1 MKLDAY
7 PPQVVSEIERIR
19 VLPIVVKILDQ
30 LSNDLPAKLAYHSAK
45 HTNSVLAEAIH
56 FAMSDNLPPRE
67 IELLAVSAAYHDA
80 GFLVQEKDNEPIG
93 AAMAEEAMKASNNYS
108 PEEIE
113 LVKNMILDTRLLDN
127 GARYTERASS
137 ELSKY
142 LLDADVSNFGRAD
155 FFERL
160 DQIVK
165 EFGVDKEAHREN
177 TRRLLENHVW
187 LTPAAKKL
195 REAQKQENLRRLSS

>member
-1 MKLDAY
+1 MLPLVA
-7 PPQVVSEIERIR
+7 RI
-19 VLPIVVKILDQ
+19 LKK

-45 HTNSVLAEAIH
+45 HTDSVLAEAIY
-56 FAMSDNLPPRE
+56 FAMSDGLPLRDV
-67 IELLAVSAAYHDA
+67 ELLGVSAAYHDA
-80 GFLVQEKDNEPIG
+80 GFLVQERDNEPIG
-93 AAMAEEAMKASNNYS
+93 AAMAEEAMQESKRYS
-108 PEEIE
+108 AEEIE

-127 GARYTERASS
+127 GAHYSQRASS

-142 LLDADVSNFGRAD
+142 LLDADVSNFGRPD

-160 DQIVK
+160 DQIVR
-165 EFGVDKEAHREN
+165 EFGVDKESHRAS

-195 REAQKQENLRRLSS
+195 REDQKQENLRRLTT